1 MAFSN
6 TVSQT
11 NFNTRRVIDNAIRR
25 CKLTAQQITAEHIDI
40 ANDQLYLFLSDLAN
54 QGAPLWCIEKQIYPL
69 YDGVGDIT
77 MTDGT
82 VDILNSN
89 FRWLQEVTGTN
100 VDTSTTRTV
109 TFTTDTFV
117 ANVGIYWTA
126 AAVPIALERSDDGA
140 IWTTIQTETPTATA
154 GQWTWFDLDSSV
166 AARYFRVRATSGTLS
181 FSQIYLANTPTEIP
195 LARMNR
201 DDYTNLPNKAFQSD
215 RPLQYWFDRQVNNPI
230 MHMWPVPN
238 EAATVC
244 QIVVWRQR
252 YIMDVGTM
260 TQDVEVPQRWLE
272 AIVSGLAAKMALEL
286 VEVDVN
292 LIPILDQKAAIALNI
307 AQMEE
312 RDNSP
317 MMIAPNISPY
327 TR

>member
-1 MAFSN
+1 MAFSD

-11 NFNTRRVIDNAIRR
+11 VFNTRRVIDNAIRR

-69 YDGVGDIT
+69 YEGVGDIT

-89 FRWLQEVTGTN
+89 FRTLQPVTGTN

-109 TFTTDTFV
+109 SFTTDIFV

-126 AAVPIALERSDDGA
+126 AAVPIALERSDDNVT
-140 IWTTIQTETPTATA
+140 WVTIQTETPTATA

-201 DDYTNLPNKAFQSD
+201 DDYTNLPNKAFQNN

-238 EAATVC
+238 DAATVC

-260 TQDVEVPQRWLE
+260 TQDIEVPQRWLE

-292 LIPILDQKAAIALNI
+292 LIPILDQKAAISLNI

>member
-126 AAVPIALERSDDGA
+126 AAVPIALERSDDN
-140 IWTTIQTETPTATA
+140 IVWTTIQTETPTATA

-166 AARYFRVRATSGTLS
+166 AARYFRVRATSGTLN

-201 DDYTNLPNKAFQSD
+201 DDYTNLPNKAFQSN

-230 MHMWPVPN
+230 MHLWPVPN

-286 VEVDVN
+286 TEVDPS
-292 LIPILDQKAAIALNI
+292 LIPILDQKAAISLNI

>member
-89 FRWLQEVTGTN
+89 FRTLQEVTGTN
-100 VDTSTTRTV
+100 VDTSTSRTV
-109 TFTTDTFV
+109 SFTTDIFV
-117 ANVGIYWTA
+117 ANVGVYWTA
-126 AAVPIALERSDDGA
+126 AAVPIALERSDDNVT
-140 IWTTIQTETPTATA
+140 WVTIQTETPTATA
-154 GQWTWFDLDSSV
+154 GQWTWYDLDSSV
-166 AARYFRVRATSGTLS
+166 AAQYFRVRATSGTLS

-201 DDYTNLPNKAFQSD
+201 DDYTNLPNKAFQSN
-215 RPLQYWFDRQVNNPI
+215 RPLQFWFDRQVNNPI

-272 AIVSGLAAKMALEL
+272 AIVAGLAAKMALEL

-292 LIPILDQKAAIALNI
+292 LIPILDQKAASTLYI

>member
-25 CKLTAQQITAEHIDI
+25 CKLTAQQITAEHIDT

-69 YDGVGDIT
+69 YEGVGDIT

-89 FRWLQEVTGTN
+89 FRTLQPVTGTN

-109 TFTTDTFV
+109 SFTTDIFV

-126 AAVPIALERSDDGA
+126 AAVPIALERSDDG
-140 IWTTIQTETPTATA
+140 IVWVTIQTETPTATA
-154 GQWTWFDLDSSV
+154 GQWTWYDLDSSV
-166 AARYFRVRATSGTLS
+166 ATPYFRVRATSGTLS

-201 DDYTNLPNKAFQSD
+201 DDYTNLPNKAFQNN
-215 RPLQYWFDRQVNNPI
+215 RPLQFWFDRQVNNPI

-238 EAATVC
+238 AAATVC

-272 AIVSGLAAKMALEL
+272 AIVAGLAAKMALEL

-292 LIPILDQKAAIALNI
+292 LIPILDQKAAISLNI

>member
-11 NFNTRRVIDNAIRR
+11 VFNTRRVIDNAIRR

-89 FRWLQEVTGTN
+89 FRTLQPVTGTN

-109 TFTTDTFV
+109 TFTTDIFV

-126 AAVPIALERSDDGA
+126 AAVPIALERSDDNI

-201 DDYTNLPNKAFQSD
+201 DDYTNLPNKAFQSN
-215 RPLQYWFDRQVNNPI
+215 RPLQFWFDRQVDNPI

-260 TQDVEVPQRWLE
+260 TQDIEVPQRWLE

>member
-25 CKLTAQQITAEHIDI
+25 CKLTAQQISAEHIDI

-82 VDILNSN
+82 VDILNGN
-89 FRWLQEVTGTN
+89 FRWLQEVTGIN
-100 VDTSTTRTV
+100 IDTSTSRTV
-109 TFTTDTFV
+109 DFTSVTFV
-117 ANVGIYWTA
+117 ANVGIFWSA
-126 AAVPIALERSDDGA
+126 AAVPIVLERSDDGI
-140 IWTTIQTETPTATA
+140 IWDEIQSETPTATA
-154 GQWTWFDLDSSV
+154 GEWTWYDLDSSV
-166 AARYFRVRATSGTLS
+166 AAQFFRVRATSGTLG

-201 DDYTNLPNKAFQSD
+201 DDYTNLPNKVFQSN

-238 EAATVC
+238 LAATVC

-272 AIVSGLAAKMALEL
+272 AIVAGLAAKMALEL
-286 VEVDVN
+286 VEVDAS
-292 LIPILDQKAAIALNI
+292 LIPMLDQKAAIALNI

>member
-126 AAVPIALERSDDGA
+126 AAVPIALERSDDNVT
-140 IWTTIQTETPTATA
+140 WTTIQTETPTATA

-201 DDYTNLPNKAFQSD
+201 DDYTNLPNKAFQSN

-286 VEVDVN
+286 TEVDPS
-292 LIPILDQKAAIALNI
+292 LIPILDQKAAISLNI